1 MIKIGL
7 FFGSF
12 NPFHIGHK
20 VIGAHMVQHTDLDKV
35 WYVVSPQNPQK
46 EKKSLLNQHHRMQ
59 IIQREIE
66 DHNDLDVSDIEFN
79 LPIPSYTI
87 DTLVNI
93 SEKYPS
99 YSFSIIM
106 GEDNIVSLP
115 KWKNYKEILDN
126 YSIYVYPRNGSYVK
140 KTHKNIFYIED
151 VPLIDVSASF
161 IRNSIKLGKDVSSL
175 LPEKA
180 WQYIDE
186 MNFYK

>member
-1 MIKIGL
+1 
-7 FFGSF
+7 
-12 NPFHIGHK
+12 
-20 VIGAHMVQHTDLDKV
+20 
-35 WYVVSPQNPQK
+35 
-46 EKKSLLNQHHRMQ
+46 MQ

-115 KWKNYKEILDN
+115 KWKNYKEIL
-126 YSIYVYPRNGSYVK
+126 R
-140 KTHKNIFYIED
+140 
-151 VPLIDVSASF
+151 
-161 IRNSIKLGKDVSSL
+161 
-175 LPEKA
+175 
-180 WQYIDE
+180 
-186 MNFYK
+186 